1 MLRFLLLAGLAASL
15 GCATRPLDQ
24 QDWLAVST
32 PHFEVVS
39 ALGRDATLELAR
51 DAERFHQAVEFV
63 LGLPL
68 ADPAVPTRIYAFD
81 DRTVTRPFAIRGEPG
96 YFLPTLREA
105 WIVLR
110 TGDGWRDDATVQ
122 VRHEYVHYLLRSQ
135 PKVAL
140 PLWFEEGAAEF
151 LSTVSIDDDRIE
163 LGRFRSD
170 FVREIGAQN
179 WVPLLRIL
187 EARDVEDWPERRR
200 ALYHAESWLFVHYLN
215 FGLEGQAGRA
225 GLATF
230 LQRSAAGAP
239 VPEAVRE
246 AFGRGVDELD
256 TEVQD
261 YSDRERFDS
270 VVVQAAALPPA
281 ELRALPK
288 SEALARLGRLSLALR
303 RPEQA
308 EGWFRMS
315 IAEDRRNAGAWAGL
329 GLAAGQQERWSDAVE
344 QIDVALGIVHDDATN
359 HLDAGGYYLARA
371 LATRS
376 AVERRQLAEGARRH
390 YARSSELEAG
400 LPESYALY
408 GATFL
413 LPGEDPQG
421 GLEALEHARRLLPAS
436 TEIELLLARVYSRLG
451 RSTLARETVVA
462 ARARAHSARRRA
474 EAEQILGV
482 IDSPVARRRIL
493 KGPGSGDA
501 ASE

>member
-1 MLRFLLLAGLAASL
+1 VRRFLVLAGLASAL
-15 GCATRPLDQ
+15 GCATRPLDA
-24 QDWLAVST
+24 QDWLAVTT

-39 ALGRDATLELAR
+39 ALGKDATLELAR

-68 ADPAVPTRIYAFD
+68 EAPAVPTRIYAFD
-81 DRTVTRPFAIRGEPG
+81 DRTLTRPFAVRAEAG

-105 WIVLR
+105 LIVLR
-110 TGDGWRDDATVQ
+110 TGDGWRDDATLE

-135 PKVAL
+135 PKLAI

-151 LSTVSIDDDRIE
+151 LSTVAIHDDRME
-163 LGRFRSD
+163 LGRFRAD
-170 FVREIGAQN
+170 HLRELGDQN

-187 EARDVEDWPERRR
+187 EAKDVEGWPEGRRV
-200 ALYHAESWLFVHYLN
+200 LYHAEAWLFIHYLN

-230 LQRSAAGAP
+230 LQRSAQAAP

-246 AFGRGVDELD
+246 AFGTGVDELD
-256 TEVQD
+256 TAVQD

-270 VVVQAAALPPA
+270 VMVRGAPFSPGDVRP
-281 ELRALPK
+281 LPK
-288 SEALARLGRLSLALR
+288 SEAMARLGRLSLALR

-308 EGWFRMS
+308 ERWFEKS
-315 IAEDRRNAGAWAGL
+315 VVADRRNASAHAGL
-329 GLAAGQQERWSDAVE
+329 GIAVGQLQRWSEAVQ
-344 QIDVALGIVHDDATN
+344 QIDVALGIAQDDAMN
-359 HLDAGGYYLARA
+359 HLDAGGYYLTHA
-371 LATRS
+371 LETRS
-376 AVERRQLAEGARRH
+376 SQERKQLAEGARRH
-390 YARSSELEAG
+390 YARSSELQAG

-436 TEIELLLARVYSRLG
+436 YEIELLLARVYARLG
-451 RSTLARETVVA
+451 RSLLARESVVA
-462 ARARAHSARRRA
+462 VLARAHSARRRA

-482 IDSPVARRRIL
+482 IDSTVARRKIL
-493 KGPGSGDA
+493 KGPGSGAA